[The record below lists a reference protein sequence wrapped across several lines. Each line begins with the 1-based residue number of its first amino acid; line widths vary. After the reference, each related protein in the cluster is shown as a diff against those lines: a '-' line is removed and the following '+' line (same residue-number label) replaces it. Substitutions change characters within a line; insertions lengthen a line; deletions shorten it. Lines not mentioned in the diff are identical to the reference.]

1 MMQALRASGLQLT
14 LLLGLFACGDNEA
27 PSGGGGAGGTGGGGG
42 ADSRF
47 FPEGNGDIATEADA
61 CQDLYETLLD
71 QASTLACVATVQSCP
86 ALIQKLG
93 PTSPCSQYDAGSVA
107 GCVSYF
113 EEAADCDELTTRAP
127 NCVPE
132 AIPDS
137 APLGCPEG

>member
-1 MMQALRASGLQLT
+1 MTHALRGLT
-14 LLLGLFACGDNEA
+14 FCLLGAFACGDSEG
-27 PSGGGGAGGTGGGGG
+27 PSEGGAGGGGGGGG
-42 ADSRF
+42 ADPRVY
-47 FPEGNGDIATEADA
+47 PEGNGTVTTENDA
-61 CQDLYETLLD
+61 CEDLYETLLMK
-71 QASTLACVATVQSCP
+71 ANSLACVVTVQSCP

-113 EEAADCDELTTRAP
+113 AAAADCEELSRRAP